1 MSSRVRTALLAL
13 GVGIAIA
20 AAIPAMVL
28 WVTND
33 MRWVLLLGVVGLFGG
48 ALWLGGRRGG
58 DAIGL
63 ALLCLPPLVLFGAA
77 VVPEL
82 PGLWPHMVLWLGFAT
97 IGWYGLRSGARPK
110 PAVVAGLIAVAAV
123 SAWYAFAYVPAEIS
137 RSLGREHDEPA
148 PAFTLETLEGDP
160 YPVDSL
166 EGKVVV
172 LDFFATWCAPCIA
185 ELPEINAV
193 HQRYAAQS
201 DVEILVVAS
210 YSGDTPEAIRE
221 FVAGRDLQ
229 VPFLYDS
236 GGRAHAAF
244 GFAGFPGLA
253 VVDKTGRLRFTRE
266 GYNSAEHD
274 FQEQLVEMIESF
286 R

>member
-1 MSSRVRTALLAL
+1 MTSRVRTALLAL
-13 GVGIAIA
+13 GLGIAVA
-20 AAIPAMVL
+20 AAIPALVL

-33 MRWVLLLGVVGLFGG
+33 MRWVLLLGAAGLFGG

-58 DAIGL
+58 GATGL
-63 ALLCLPPLVLFGAA
+63 ALLCIPLLLLFGAA
-77 VVPEL
+77 VIPEL

-110 PAVVAGLIAVAAV
+110 PVVVAGLVAVAAV
-123 SAWYAFAYVPAEIS
+123 ASWYAFAYVPAEIS
-137 RSLGREHDEPA
+137 RSLGRQHDDPA
-148 PAFTLETLEGDP
+148 PAFTLETLEGEP
-160 YPVDSL
+160 YRVDSF

-185 ELPEINAV
+185 ELPEIDAV
-193 HQRYAAQS
+193 HRRYATQP
-201 DVEILVVAS
+201 DVEILVVA
-210 YSGDTPEAIRE
+210 GDPRDTPEAIRR
-221 FVAGRDLQ
+221 FLAGRDLQ
-229 VPFLYDS
+229 VPFVYDS

-253 VVDKTGRLRFTRE
+253 VIDKTARLRFTRE
-266 GYNSAEHD
+266 GYNAAEHD
-274 FQEQLVEMIESF
+274 FQENLVEMIESF